1 MLTKAAEKNIFILI
15 LLLSVATK
23 VTDAGPIVAGS
34 AVALCYTACN
44 AGYVT
49 CMSAAGLSAGMI
61 GPLAFVAGVACSL
74 TQGACMSS
82 CVAVGLSLTIA
93 PTP

>member
-1 MLTKAAEKNIFILI
+1 MLAKVAEKIIFIVFF
-15 LLLSVATK
+15 LLLVASK

-34 AVALCYTACN
+34 SVALCYTACN

-49 CMSAAGLSAGMI
+49 CMAAAGLSAGMI
-61 GPLAFVAGVACSL
+61 GPFAFVAGIACSA
-74 TQGACMSS
+74 TQGACMSA
-82 CVAVGLSLTIA
+82 CVDVGLALTVA